1 MEYFNSKQII
11 DMSGLIKDIDKYYA
25 HINESRNELLEEHI
39 RLCNEYFL
47 KINRTK
53 EIYKVFEK
61 LENMYLK
68 DFSEKGKKIYRRLII
83 NTINFHDFG
92 KINPL
97 FQENKMNNKIC
108 NTKSFNIIGSRHSII
123 SSVLYVDYFYNE
135 ISDLEKE
142 ERKVLFKFLFLNAFI
157 ISRHHSNL
165 DSFENFIDRFDI
177 YKDGNAAKFIEVFNK
192 EYFYYYRKD
201 FSVDSKEL
209 YKKAKNV
216 KIRLLK
222 LNKKEGIGI
231 YIYVKLLYS
240 LLVASDF
247 YSTTEF
253 MKDIKLEEF
262 GEISNIDEFYNIYKS
277 TELYNDIRK
286 YEKEG
291 YKNKRDLSSEKNIN
305 ILRTEMFL
313 DAEKEL
319 INNLEDNIYFL
330 EAPTGSGK
338 SNVAFNLSFTL
349 AKENKDIKKI
359 YYVYPF
365 NTLVEQNMKSLEKV
379 FGKNSEVFSK
389 ISIINSIT
397 PIKTDESKNNNNNL
411 DEDEDEGYDVYSK
424 ALLNRQFL
432 NYPVILTTHVS
443 IFNTMF
449 NFTRESA
456 FPFHQ
461 LVNSIIVLDE
471 IQSYKNT
478 IWTEIITFLKSFS
491 EILNMK
497 VIIMSATL
505 PDLNYLISSNKNTI
519 NLITNREK
527 YFSHSLFKNRVKV
540 NYDLIDKD
548 INELYDHLKGNSL
561 KCKKILIEFIRKQ
574 SAYEFYRKLKD
585 DEEITSRVEL
595 ITGDD
600 NAIERERIIDIV
612 SRTDNVI
619 LVATQV
625 IEAGVDI
632 DMDIGYKDIS
642 KLDSDEQFM
651 GRINRSCKKE
661 GEVYFFNIDST
672 TSIYKNDY
680 RTGTQFTLVND
691 LMREIL
697 INKDFYNY
705 YFPILNE
712 IKKKDKKFNDE
723 NIDIFFNEKV
733 SLLNF
738 PIVMNRMKLIEDDT
752 LSNSVFLS
760 RDIELNNGLK
770 ISGEDVWNDYKN
782 LLNAREMDYSER
794 EVKLSK
800 ARANLNYF
808 IYQVKNF
815 DVPYNERIGE
825 LYKIENGEDYFK
837 DGKINKE
844 KLTTGIGDFI

>member
-1 MEYFNSKQII
+1 MGYFNSKQIVDI
-11 DMSGLIKDIDKYYA
+11 SELIKDIGKYYA
-25 HINESRNELLEEHI
+25 HISGERNELLEDHI
-39 RLCNEYFL
+39 KLCNEYFL
-47 KINRTK
+47 KINKAK

-61 LENMYLK
+61 LQDIYLK
-68 DFSEKGKKIYRRLII
+68 DFSEKGKELYRRLII

-97 FQENKMNNKIC
+97 FQENKMNNKIG
-108 NTKSFNIIGSRHSII
+108 NVKSFNEISSRHSII
-123 SSVLYVDYFYNE
+123 SSVVYIDYFYNE
-135 ISDLEKE
+135 ILELEKE

-177 YKDGNAAKFIEVFNK
+177 YKDGNATKFIEVFNK
-192 EYFYYYRKD
+192 EYFNYYRKE
-201 FSVDSKEL
+201 FSVDSEKL
-209 YKKAKNV
+209 YQKAKKV
-216 KIRLLK
+216 KIRLSK
-222 LNKKEGIGI
+222 LTRKEGIGV
-231 YIYVKLLYS
+231 YIYVKLIYS

-253 MKDIKLEEF
+253 MKNIQLEEF
-262 GEISNIDEFYNIYKS
+262 GEISDIDEFYNVYENTNLYK
-277 TELYNDIRK
+277 DIRR
-286 YEKEG
+286 YEENE

-338 SNVAFNLSFTL
+338 SNVAFNLSFKL
-349 AKENKDIKKI
+349 AKENKAIKRM

-365 NTLVEQNMKSLEKV
+365 NTLVEQNIKSLEKI
-379 FGKNSEVFSK
+379 FGKQSEVFSK
-389 ISIINSIT
+389 ISVINSIT
-397 PIKTDESKNNNNNL
+397 PIKADGGKKSNL
-411 DEDEDEGYDVYSK
+411 NEDDDEGYDVYSK
-424 ALLNRQFL
+424 AVLNRQFL
-432 NYPVILTTHVS
+432 NYPIILTTHVS

-461 LVNSIIVLDE
+461 LANSIIVLDE

-478 IWTEIITFLKSFS
+478 IWTEIITFLKYFS
-491 EILNMK
+491 EILNIK

-505 PDLNYLISSNKNTI
+505 PDLNQLISSNKNTT
-519 NLITNREK
+519 NLIKNREK

-548 INELYDHLKGNSL
+548 FNELYKHLKGNSL

-600 NAIERERIIDIV
+600 NAIERERIIDNV

-651 GRINRSCKKE
+651 GRINRSCKKD
-661 GEVYFFNIDST
+661 GEVYFFNIDIAT
-672 TSIYKNDY
+672 NIYKNDY
-680 RTGTQFTLVND
+680 RTESKFTLVND

-712 IKKKDKKFNDE
+712 IKNKDGKFNDE
-723 NIDIFFNEKV
+723 NIDIFFSEKV

-738 PIVMNRMKLIEDDT
+738 PIVMNRMKLIEEDT

-760 RDIELNNGLK
+760 REIELNNGFK
-770 ISGEDVWNDYKN
+770 INGEDVWNNYKN
-782 LLNAREMDYSER
+782 LLNDRIMDYSER

-808 IYQVKNF
+808 IYQVKNL

-825 LYKIENGEDYFK
+825 LYKIDNGEDYFK

-844 KLTTGIGDFI
+844 KLTIGIGDFI